1 MRLTLFMEI
10 HSFVLDV
17 EELRGGNNSYRLNC
31 SAGISSTF
39 EPLHTAH
46 YFSDDSTIKPRR
58 CLELTADQKVAG
70 CPAGCTTS
78 YQFRCLHSE
87 QRQRIVPDT

>member
-39 EPLHTAH
+39 EPLHTAQ

-58 CLELTADQKVAG
+58 CMELTADQKGAG
-70 CPAGCTTS
+70 SSPAGCTTH
-78 YQFRCLHSE
+78 QF
-87 QRQRIVPDT
+87 Q